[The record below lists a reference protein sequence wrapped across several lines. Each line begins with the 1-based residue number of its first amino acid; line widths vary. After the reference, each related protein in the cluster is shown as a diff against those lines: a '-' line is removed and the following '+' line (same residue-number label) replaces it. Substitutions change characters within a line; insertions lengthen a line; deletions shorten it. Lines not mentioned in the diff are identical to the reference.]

1 MREINGKTYIEEA
14 PHDMQEL
21 LEIIEVLRSPDGCS
35 WDREQTHE
43 SLKKCFMDETEEVM
57 QAIDHQDDENLCEE
71 LGDVL
76 LQVLLH
82 AEIAKE
88 RGAFTFEDVVQGL
101 SEKLI
106 RRHPHVFGN
115 VKRPET
121 PEESLALWKEV
132 KKKEKE
138 KKQQKTEAAI
148 EQAKAVEKIN
158 QFTQAILEISSQT
171 NLLALNA
178 SIEAARAG
186 EAGKGFAVVAGE
198 IGTLATQTSTTV
210 GSINEIIAE
219 VNQAVANMTGCL
231 KESTDFLEQTVLKDY
246 EDFMGVADQYTKDA
260 TVFDDDMSAIS
271 GQINTLLSS
280 IVEIADAMQGVSST
294 VSEAADG
301 VTDIA
306 QKTLEVSGIVQ
317 GNETLVDNNRENI
330 VRLNSVIEMFHDEK

>member
-57 QAIDHQDDENLCEE
+57 QAIDNQDDENLCEE

-88 RGAFTFEDVVQGL
+88 RGAFTFADVVQGL

-106 RRHPHVFGN
+106 RRHPHVFGD

-138 KKQQKTEAAI
+138 KKQQKTEAA
-148 EQAKAVEKIN
+148 
-158 QFTQAILEISSQT
+158 
-171 NLLALNA
+171 
-178 SIEAARAG
+178 R
-186 EAGKGFAVVAGE
+186 
-198 IGTLATQTSTTV
+198 
-210 GSINEIIAE
+210 
-219 VNQAVANMTGCL
+219 
-231 KESTDFLEQTVLKDY
+231 
-246 EDFMGVADQYTKDA
+246 
-260 TVFDDDMSAIS
+260 
-271 GQINTLLSS
+271 
-280 IVEIADAMQGVSST
+280 
-294 VSEAADG
+294 
-301 VTDIA
+301 
-306 QKTLEVSGIVQ
+306 
-317 GNETLVDNNRENI
+317 
-330 VRLNSVIEMFHDEK
+330 

>member
-121 PEESLALWKEV
+121 PEESLARSQEERKR
-132 KKKEKE
+132 K
-138 KKQQKTEAAI
+138 EAA
-148 EQAKAVEKIN
+148 ENRNCQVM
-158 QFTQAILEISSQT
+158 
-171 NLLALNA
+171 
-178 SIEAARAG
+178 R
-186 EAGKGFAVVAGE
+186 
-198 IGTLATQTSTTV
+198 
-210 GSINEIIAE
+210 E
-219 VNQAVANMTGCL
+219 V
-231 KESTDFLEQTVLKDY
+231 
-246 EDFMGVADQYTKDA
+246 
-260 TVFDDDMSAIS
+260 
-271 GQINTLLSS
+271 
-280 IVEIADAMQGVSST
+280 
-294 VSEAADG
+294 
-301 VTDIA
+301 
-306 QKTLEVSGIVQ
+306 
-317 GNETLVDNNRENI
+317 
-330 VRLNSVIEMFHDEK
+330 